1 MQISRL
7 WRSSLLVVM
16 AVACLATSTRAQNIF
31 GSIIGTV
38 TDPADAVLPGTS
50 VVVTNLGTG
59 EKRVVTT
66 DGQGNYQ
73 VLSLTRGEYKVEV
86 DAAGFKHFVA
96 QPD

>member
-1 MQISRL
+1 MTQT
-7 WRSSLLVVM
+7 
-16 AVACLATSTRAQNIF
+16 ARAQNIF

-59 EKRVVTT
+59 EKRVVTS

-73 VLSLTRGEYKVEV
+73 VLSLSRGDYKVEV
-86 DAAGFKHFVA
+86 EAAGFKA
-96 QPD
+96 IRTQPD